1 MSTTLSRWTVAVI
14 VALAVMFGA
23 GLALRAA
30 ATEERTPPAPV
41 QQFGGGG
48 GGGAISFT

>member
-14 VALAVMFGA
+14 VALAVLFGA

-30 ATEERTPPAPV
+30 ATEDRTRQPAPV

-48 GGGAISFT
+48 GGDISFT